1 MVMVARLTGVVLAAA
16 LALAPA
22 ASAAELRTATPR
34 DNAAHDGPENR
45 TEWWFV
51 SAVDPASGLSI
62 AAALG
67 SRFPGMPP
75 AAVVFLYPPGGGRP
89 TTVGAPRLITTPPS
103 TTRADVRLGED
114 RLWSPAPGVIRVRVG
129 MDPGLVFSGPS
140 PGPVRL
146 DLTLRATTQGF
157 LAGPLLLPGDQDISW
172 TVAQPSARVSGTVG
186 AGGRTY
192 RLRNVLGYHDHNFG
206 DFDLADPRHG
216 GWDWSQVHLPGGRS
230 LVTGIVRPS
239 DPAMR
244 DGVSVLSDASG
255 RLGSARARDVQI
267 RRGAWSDV
275 DGHVYPR
282 RLALRASLS
291 GGWEARVRFTARR
304 ALPLLF
310 TREGDSALVEIEAR
324 TAGELLKDGAVVSR
338 WDDAPAFFEYESTPI
353 TRERDAA
360 PGSITRLSRIAL
372 RIGEMLRR
380 G

>member
-1 MVMVARLTGVVLAAA
+1 VIAARLTGAVLAAA

-67 SRFPGMPP
+67 TRFPGMPP
-75 AAVVFLYPPGGGRP
+75 AAVVFLYPPGGGPP
-89 TTVGAPRLITTPPS
+89 TTIGAPRLITTPPS
-103 TTRADVRLGED
+103 TTRADVRLGGD
-114 RLWSPAPGVIRVRVG
+114 RLWEPAPGVVRVRVG

-146 DLTLRATTQGF
+146 DLTFRATTQGF
-157 LAGPLLLPGDQDISW
+157 LAGPLTLPGDQDISW
-172 TVAQPSARVSGTVG
+172 TVAQPSSRVSGTVR

-192 RLRNVLGYHDHNFG
+192 RLRDALGYHDHNFG
-206 DFDLADPRHG
+206 DFDLADPSHG

-230 LVTGIVRPS
+230 LVTGIVRPT
-239 DPAMR
+239 DPALR

-267 RRGAWSDV
+267 ERGAWSDV

-282 RLALRASLS
+282 RLTMRATLS

-310 TREGDSALVEIEAR
+310 TRDGDSALVEIEAR
-324 TAGELLKDGAVVSR
+324 TAGELRKDGTVVSR
-338 WDDAPAFFEYESTPI
+338 WDDAPAFFEYESTPV

-360 PGSITRLSRIAL
+360 PGSITRLARIAL
-372 RIGEMLRR
+372 RIGEILRR
-380 G
+380 A